1 MTLCPEPRDQIMPA
15 PVKSASNLADHESLR
30 ARPTPRNTPGLPR
43 APGVTDYKF
52 LARHCVCEIC
62 FIKLE
67 TFLIKTFPRYQ
78 FAIWQSLETGHSGHQ
93 GPPPPHVELSRSWE
107 RWGLTNKITITTLP
121 MIMKTMISVLPS
133 KPRDITR
140 RRGVREESA
149 WRNLYVLNP
158 GLDIFGFRI
167 FYDMR
172 LLSLPW
178 RGERRCELDMES
190 RAKCQPISP
199 SQITFV
205 FYRKFWETR
214 LSRDRGLWSLTW
226 IPRIQTPIH
235 YN

>member
-1 MTLCPEPRDQIMPA
+1 
-15 PVKSASNLADHESLR
+15 
-30 ARPTPRNTPGLPR
+30 
-43 APGVTDYKF
+43 
-52 LARHCVCEIC
+52 
-62 FIKLE
+62 
-67 TFLIKTFPRYQ
+67 
-78 FAIWQSLETGHSGHQ
+78 
-93 GPPPPHVELSRSWE
+93 
-107 RWGLTNKITITTLP
+107 
-121 MIMKTMISVLPS
+121 MIMETMISVLTS

-178 RGERRCELDMES
+178 REERRCELDMES

-205 FYRKFWETR
+205 FYRKFSETR
-214 LSRDRGLWSLTW
+214 LRLRTKDIDLDIKNTNPNTLQLGDYRN
-226 IPRIQTPIH
+226 RH
-235 YN
+235 